1 MAAVAALFA
10 ALMLVA
16 SCVSGASTPTP
27 MPSRTAMPPLTAIPT
42 PPLSPALT
50 PPFAAT
56 SRARWQP
63 QPGDTF
69 QVQYSGA
76 LDLTVPATVYDLDG
90 DETTASTV
98 AALHAAGRHVLC
110 YVDAGSWESY
120 RADASAFP
128 AAVLGKTME
137 GWPDERWLD
146 IRQIDALA
154 PILRARLD
162 TCQAKGF
169 DGVDPDNVDGYAN
182 DTGFPLTTAD
192 QLRFNRWLAVE
203 AHARGLA
210 VALKN
215 DGQQAAALEPDFDA
229 AVVERCLEFD
239 ECELYTPFVAAGKP
253 VFDIEYSLAPGA
265 FCPAAAQLGFEI
277 IAKRLEMDA
286 YRLSCPG

>member
-1 MAAVAALFA
+1 MRSPVAAAAALFA

-16 SCVSGASTPTP
+16 SCAPGAPTPTAKP
-27 MPSRTAMPPLTAIPT
+27 TPKPT
-42 PPLSPALT
+42 PPLGPAHT
-50 PPFAAT
+50 PTPAVTAQ
-56 SRARWQP
+56 ARWRP
-63 QPGDTF
+63 RPGDTF
-69 QVQYSGA
+69 QVQYSGT
-76 LDLTVPATVYDLDG
+76 LDLVVPATVYDLDG
-90 DETTASTV
+90 DETPASTV
-98 AALHAAGRHVLC
+98 AALHSAGRHVLC

-120 RADASAFP
+120 RADAAAFP

-162 TCQAKGF
+162 TCAARGF
-169 DGVDPDNVDGYAN
+169 DGVDPDNVDGHAN
-182 DTGFPLTTAD
+182 DTGFPLTAAD
-192 QLRFNRWLAVE
+192 QLRFNRWLAAE

-215 DGQQAAALEPDFDA
+215 DSQQAAALEPDFDA
-229 AVVERCLEFD
+229 AVVEQCLEFD
-239 ECELYTPFVAAGKP
+239 ECELYRPFVAAGKP

-277 IAKRLEMDA
+277 IAKRLELDA
-286 YRLSCPG
+286 YRVSCPG